1 MNDIIIIGGGIAG
14 LYCFYQLQKKFPNK
28 NLKIS
33 LFEKNDYFGGRCLT
47 KYKKFNKKFN
57 KKINK
62 TFNNKLNKKIIQYET
77 GAGRLNENHKLF
89 LSLLKDLD
97 LKDELIETTGK
108 SNILPSKD
116 YDLKSKFQNKT
127 SFTYIKKVINHAKS
141 LIKKNKI
148 KGTKELQKY
157 TFIEYAKTILQQ
169 DEVKFLL
176 DFSGYYGE
184 LVYENAYD
192 AIRLFEEGI
201 TNSLKYY
208 ILKHGFTHFINT
220 LVKKIKINGQQK
232 QQKQQEEQYHQLYL
246 NQELLKIKELG
257 NTYVLNI
264 NNNIYQTKFLILAL
278 PKPAL
283 LKFNYLNI
291 YNPELNSVS
300 CKPLCRIYSVFP
312 KTWFS
317 NLEKSTTNTNLR
329 YIIPI
334 NKENGLI
341 MTSYTDAKYAL
352 YWKKFLNKSNN
363 ELSKEIVKQLKLIFY
378 EKEKTKNKTT
388 ETPIKIEKP
397 IYNSINYWNCGVAYW
412 KPNVNSK
419 VISKK
424 MLKINKDKTLYI
436 IGENYSNNQGWV
448 EGALETVEDLF
459 KYYLK

>member
-14 LYCFYQLQKKFPNK
+14 LYCFYQLQKKFSNK

-47 KYKKFNKKFN
+47 KYKK
-57 KKINK
+57 INDK
-62 TFNNKLNKKIIQYET
+62 NIQYEM
-77 GAGRLNENHKLF
+77 GAGRFNQNHKLL
-89 LSLLKDLD
+89 LSLIKDLD
-97 LKDELIETTGK
+97 LKNELIEITGK

-116 YDLKSKFQNKT
+116 YDLKTKFQKKT

-141 LIKKNKI
+141 LIKKSKI

-157 TFIEYAKTILQQ
+157 TFIEYAKTILKA
-169 DEVKFLL
+169 DEIKFLL

-201 TNSLKYY
+201 TNTLKYY
-208 ILKHGFTHFINT
+208 VLKHGFTHLINT
-220 LVKKIKINGQQK
+220 LVKKIKINGEQQK
-232 QQKQQEEQYHQLYL
+232 QQKSHQLYL
-246 NQELLKIKELG
+246 NQELLKIKEFG

-283 LKFNYLNI
+283 KKLNYLNI
-291 YNPELNSVS
+291 YSPYINSVS

-317 NLEKSTTNTNLR
+317 NLEKSTTNTKLR

-352 YWKKFLNKSNN
+352 YWKKFLDKSNN

-378 EKEKTKNKTT
+378 EKEKRKTKTKTKTIT
-388 ETPIKIEKP
+388 EIKIEKP

-419 VISKK
+419 IISKK